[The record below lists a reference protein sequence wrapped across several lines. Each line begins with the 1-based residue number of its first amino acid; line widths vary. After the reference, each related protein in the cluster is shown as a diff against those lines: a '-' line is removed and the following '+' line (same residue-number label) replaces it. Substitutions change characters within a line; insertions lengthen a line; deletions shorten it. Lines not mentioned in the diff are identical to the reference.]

1 MTNINLFA
9 VTDSKEQYDKFIKL
23 ATEDYTEL
31 KNQIKNHFQPGQ
43 EEGLREYK
51 VNILAEHSYKQN
63 DIEIINNIFWGI
75 FFPSLISLLTISI
88 FPRIQENN
96 SIVPSLISYVAGA
109 LTIVLVII
117 YLQNY
122 HKFNSKRRKQIIQ
135 QNKAIVFLENFEI
148 N

>member
-122 HKFNSKRRKQIIQ
+122 HKFNSKRRKQIIH